1 VALEF
6 NGSKNARELEALDVL
21 LKGKSDEYKGR
32 VLQYVRDAK
41 VDANDPTFLL
51 MAALGNLDVALI
63 DLPLA
68 IDASSK
74 KSNTEI
80 GKMISELRTLF
91 QKAVKQAQEQIE
103 AIDDTEGR
111 IQQQLDTFEVRVNET
126 LAALKHYRDES
137 YKILK
142 VSQGSYQK
150 IVDDSHVQNQLLL
163 AKVERLGRQL
173 EEERNLR
180 MEKPWKNAVNLPP
193 LALVAVIVLPLMVG
207 MSIGSN
213 FTNQASASVDKL
225 RTQIYN
231 TFEKPQEE
239 MIRKILMEEEN
250 KRTSRKKK
258 RG

>member
-1 VALEF
+1 MAIEF
-6 NGSKNARELEALDVL
+6 NGSRKDKELEALDIL

-41 VDANDPTFLL
+41 VDANDSTFLL
-51 MAALGNLDVALI
+51 MVALGNLDIALV
-63 DLPLA
+63 DLPKA
-68 IDASSK
+68 IDASGK
-74 KSNTEI
+74 KSSVEI

-91 QKAVKQAQEQIE
+91 QTVVKQAQEQME
-103 AIDDTEGR
+103 AIDETEGR

-137 YKILK
+137 YQILK

-150 IVDDSHVQNQLLL
+150 IVDGSHAQNALLL
-163 AKVERLGRQL
+163 AKSEKVGRQL

-180 MEKPWKNAVNLPP
+180 MSQPWKNAVNLPP
-193 LALVAVIVLPLMVG
+193 LALVAVIVFPFMAG
-207 MSIGSN
+207 MLIGSN
-213 FTNQASASVDKL
+213 STNRAAASVDQL
-225 RTQIYN
+225 RTQIYK
-231 TFEKPQEE
+231 TFDKPQEE

-250 KRTSRKKK
+250 KRNRKKN

>member
-6 NGSKNARELEALDVL
+6 NGSKNAKELEALDVL

-51 MAALGNLDVALI
+51 MAALGNLDIALI
-63 DLPLA
+63 DLPKE
-68 IDASSK
+68 IDASGK

-80 GKMISELRTLF
+80 GKMISELRILF

-103 AIDDTEGR
+103 AIDATEGR
-111 IQQQLDTFEVRVNET
+111 IQGQLDTFEVRVNET

-150 IVDDSHVQNQLLL
+150 IVDDSHTQNQLLL
-163 AKVERLGRQL
+163 AKVEKIGKQL

-180 MEKPWKNAVNLPP
+180 MSKPWKNAVNLPP
-193 LALVAVIVLPLMVG
+193 LILVAMVVCPLI
-207 MSIGSN
+207 IGLLIGTN
-213 FTNQASASVDKL
+213 FTNKESANIDRL
-225 RTQIYN
+225 RYQIYD
-231 TFEKPQEE
+231 TFKKPQEDAAKE
-239 MIRKILMEEEN
+239 LLIKEN
-250 KRTSRKKK
+250 NKKSLK
-258 RG
+258 NKG

>member
-6 NGSKNARELEALDVL
+6 NGSKNAKELEALDVL

-51 MAALGNLDVALI
+51 MAALGNLDIALI
-63 DLPLA
+63 DLPKE
-68 IDASSK
+68 IDASGK
-74 KSNTEI
+74 KSSTEI
-80 GKMISELRTLF
+80 GKMISELRILL

-150 IVDDSHVQNQLLL
+150 IVDDSFTQNAMLL
-163 AKVERLGRQL
+163 AKFEKLGGQL
-173 EEERNLR
+173 EQERNLR
-180 MEKPWKNAVNLPP
+180 ISQPWKNAVNLPP
-193 LALVAVIVLPLMVG
+193 LALVAVIVLPLVIG
-207 MSIGSN
+207 LLIGSN
-213 FTNQASASVDKL
+213 FTNKESANIDRL
-225 RTQIYN
+225 RYQIYD
-231 TFEKPQEE
+231 TFKKPQEDAAKE
-239 MIRKILMEEEN
+239 LLIKEN
-250 KRTSRKKK
+250 NKKSRKN

>member
-1 VALEF
+1 MAIEF
-6 NGSKNARELEALDVL
+6 NGSRKDKELEALDLL

-41 VDANDPTFLL
+41 VDANDSTFIL
-51 MAALGNLDVALI
+51 MVALGNLDIALV
-63 DLPLA
+63 DLPKAL
-68 IDASSK
+68 DASGK
-74 KSNTEI
+74 KSSTEI

-91 QKAVKQAQEQIE
+91 QEAVKQAQKQIE
-103 AIDDTEGR
+103 AIDGTEGR
-111 IQQQLDTFEVRVNET
+111 IQGQLDTFEVRVSET

-150 IVDDSHVQNQLLL
+150 IVDDSHAQNQLLL
-163 AKVERLGRQL
+163 AKVERLGKQL

-180 MEKPWKNAVNLPP
+180 MSQPWKNAVNLPP
-193 LALVAVIVLPLMVG
+193 MLLVAVIVLPLVVG
-207 MSIGSN
+207 MLIGSN
-213 FTNQASASVDKL
+213 FTNQASVSVEKL
-225 RTQIYN
+225 RSQIYE

-239 MIRKILMEEEN
+239 AIRKILMEEEN
-250 KRTSRKKK
+250 KRKGRKKN

>member
-1 VALEF
+1 MALEF
-6 NGSKNARELEALDVL
+6 NGSKNARELEALDLL

-63 DLPLA
+63 DLPKE
-68 IDASSK
+68 IDASGK
-74 KSNTEI
+74 KSSTEI
-80 GKMISELRTLF
+80 GKLVSELKTLL
-91 QKAVKQAQEQIE
+91 QKAVKQAQEQVE
-103 AIDDTEGR
+103 AIDATEGR
-111 IQQQLDTFEVRVNET
+111 IQGQLDTFEVRVSET

-142 VSQGSYQK
+142 ISQGSYQK
-150 IVDDSHVQNQLLL
+150 IVDDSFTQNAVLL
-163 AKVERLGRQL
+163 AKVERLGKQL

-193 LALVAVIVLPLMVG
+193 MVLVAVIVLPLVVG
-207 MSIGSN
+207 MLIGSGFN
-213 FTNQASASVDKL
+213 NQASVSVERL
-225 RTQIYN
+225 RSQIYE

-239 MIRKILMEEEN
+239 AIRKILMEEN
-250 KRTSRKKK
+250 KKTSRKK

>member
-1 VALEF
+1 MAIEF
-6 NGSKNARELEALDVL
+6 NGSRKDKELEALDLL

-41 VDANDPTFLL
+41 VDANDSTFIL
-51 MAALGNLDVALI
+51 MVALGNLDIALV
-63 DLPLA
+63 DLPKA
-68 IDASSK
+68 IEASGQ
-74 KSNTEI
+74 KSSVEI

-103 AIDDTEGR
+103 AIDETEGR

-126 LAALKHYRDES
+126 LAALKQYRDES
-137 YKILK
+137 YQILK
-142 VSQGSYQK
+142 VSQKSYQK
-150 IVDDSHVQNQLLL
+150 IVDDSHAQNALLL
-163 AKVERLGRQL
+163 AKSEKVGRQF

-180 MEKPWKNAVNLPP
+180 MSQPWKNAVNLPP
-193 LALVAVIVLPLMVG
+193 LALVAVIVLPFMLG
-207 MSIGSN
+207 MLIGSN
-213 FTNQASASVDKL
+213 STNRASASVERL

-250 KRTSRKKK
+250 KRKSRKK